1 MKIAGLH
8 AYTLLALQGM
18 VWGSS
23 FQAIKY
29 ALEGFGPMSVAAGR
43 IFIAALVLLTY
54 AMMQGERLP
63 RSISTWLNLLLIGF
77 FNCALPFF
85 FNPMGR
91 TIIRLR

>member
-8 AYTLLALQGM
+8 AYALLVLQGM

-43 IFIAALVLLTY
+43 IFIAALVWFLVD
-54 AMMQGERLP
+54 AADCRLH
-63 RSISTWLNLLLIGF
+63 R
-77 FNCALPFF
+77 
-85 FNPMGR
+85 
-91 TIIRLR
+91 